1 MRLPT
6 ILIGLISLLLGN
18 LSLARDPQWFQQRM
32 NDLEKA
38 IREPDDHKKFPKL
51 GEFMGL
57 ARFGYKSMD
66 SEQKEIFDKAQ
77 SALLAIPGHAKYYQ
91 NQIEQTRTFLKH
103 YKSLPKEER
112 FRMEQEYRDR
122 NEDLFDHTNY
132 EGVREKAFVILGQ
145 LPSPETV
152 AVLGHFLEDPE
163 GRDGKDL
170 LGNPI
175 HIGSDMGPPAPN
187 CGKAYF
193 ALGKLGIE
201 HPPVPPSTDEDVV
214 LNVERADAWKQ
225 WWSEVKSGKRTYR
238 FIGSPIDY
246 GPDGP
251 ATKEQ
256 LERIAKNQRRED
268 RTSGNRGSAPADSEE
283 RGLSVPAKP
292 STTYVVIGVV
302 ATLLASFAWYF
313 RKTKS
318 AT

>member
-1 MRLPT
+1 
-6 ILIGLISLLLGN
+6 
-18 LSLARDPQWFQQRM
+18 
-32 NDLEKA
+32 
-38 IREPDDHKKFPKL
+38 
-51 GEFMGL
+51 MGL

-77 SALLAIPGHAKYYQ
+77 SALLAIPGHAEYYQ
-91 NQIEQTRTFLKH
+91 NQIEQTRTFLKD

-132 EGVREKAFVILGQ
+132 EGLREKAFVILGQ

-175 HIGSDMGPPAPN
+175 HIGSDMSPPAPN

-201 HPPVPPSTDEDVV
+201 QTPVPPSTDEDVV

-238 FIGSPIDY
+238 FKGSNIDY

-256 LERIAKNQRRED
+256 LERIAKNQRRDD
-268 RTSGNRGSAPADSEE
+268 RTAATRGSAPVDSDE
-283 RGLSVPAKP
+283 RGLSVPAKA
-292 STTYVVIGVV
+292 STAYLVIGAV
-302 ATLLASFAWYF
+302 ATLLALFAWYF

-318 AT
+318 GAS